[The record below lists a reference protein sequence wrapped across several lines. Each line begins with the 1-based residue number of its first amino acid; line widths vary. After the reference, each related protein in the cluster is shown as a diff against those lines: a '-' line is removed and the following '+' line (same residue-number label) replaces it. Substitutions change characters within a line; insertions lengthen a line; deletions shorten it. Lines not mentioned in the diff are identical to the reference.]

1 MENKVSRLF
10 VDTKDDSAKDKLL
23 SVFIIDRT
31 TKTIETLRKQFE
43 ATSICRLVGSSN
55 KGTTATAQIKE
66 LHATTK
72 IDVLVVDL
80 DTHGALEAI
89 QELSSK
95 IPAIIATSIPEEDDP
110 RLEEARAAGAK
121 YYIERPFSAAELLV
135 AVKETY
141 KKNQSQDVK
150 FGSDTQLTG
159 NIITF
164 LGAKGGVGTTTL
176 ALNMAGLLALRSQ
189 KFISLVDG
197 DLQSGEC
204 ANLLGIK
211 KRAPHD
217 CRSLRRSTSLG
228 CKNIKFLPNRYSR
241 KLPFTSF
248 RPPSRTLQSYNSR
261 EVPKDSPRTPPPE
274 RSCFSRLPQPSY
286 RTNRRSFGTV
296 EPEYFW

>member
-1 MENKVSRLF
+1 MSPF
-10 VDTKDDSAKDKLL
+10 
-23 SVFIIDRT
+23 
-31 TKTIETLRKQFE
+31 
-43 ATSICRLVGSSN
+43 N

-95 IPAIIATSIPEEDDP
+95 IPAIIATSIPEEDDL

-141 KKNQSQDVK
+141 KKNQSQDVT
-150 FGSDTQLTG
+150 FGSDSQLTG

-211 KRAPHD
+211 RG
-217 CRSLRRSTSLG
+217 T
-228 CKNIKFLPNRYSR
+228 
-241 KLPFTSF
+241 
-248 RPPSRTLQSYNSR
+248 
-261 EVPKDSPRTPPPE
+261 PR
-274 RSCFSRLPQPSY
+274 L
-286 RTNRRSFGTV
+286 
-296 EPEYFW
+296 